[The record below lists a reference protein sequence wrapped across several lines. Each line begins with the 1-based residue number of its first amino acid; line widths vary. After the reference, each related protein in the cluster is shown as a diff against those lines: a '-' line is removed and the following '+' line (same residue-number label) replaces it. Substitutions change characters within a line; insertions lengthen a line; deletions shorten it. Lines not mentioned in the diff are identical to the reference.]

1 MKNMSSHGQPLEV
14 GDIEIWGFIV
24 ENDLNNMKFRC
35 KHCTQYIKVLLL
47 FQQKHKIKYVI
58 SYLL

>member
-1 MKNMSSHGQPLEV
+1 MSSHGQPLEV

-35 KHCTQYIKVLLL
+35 KHCTLYIKVLPL
-47 FQQKHKIKYVI
+47 FQQKQNTSFHIYCKP
-58 SYLL
+58 LH